1 MTRLARL
8 DHGRDQKIV
17 YLPPMA
23 SWKTRTFKPS
33 SPQISKKWQTGRNI
47 KKWDEASLEQDP
59 NRSFGMEK
67 WQRFGRSSGPV
78 KTSPISKRNK
88 IEPKS
93 SKDDISMMH
102 YLAYSLLCKYDIIG
116 CIIGT
121 YIKT

>member
-1 MTRLARL
+1 MARLSLMTRLARL

-23 SWKTRTFKPS
+23 SWKTRTFKPT

-47 KKWDEASLEQDP
+47 KKWDEASLVQDP

-67 WQRFGRSSGPV
+67 WQRFGRSSGPA

-88 IEPKS
+88 IDPKS

-102 YLAYSLLCKYDIIG
+102 YLAYSLLCK
-116 CIIGT
+116 
-121 YIKT
+121 

>member
-23 SWKTRTFKPS
+23 SWKTRTFKPTS
-33 SPQISKKWQTGRNI
+33 HQISKKWQIGRNI
-47 KKWDEASLEQDP
+47 KKWDEASLVQDP

-88 IEPKS
+88 IDPKS

-102 YLAYSLLCKYDIIG
+102 YLAYSLLCK
-116 CIIGT
+116 
-121 YIKT
+121 